1 MLIIVG
7 ENVAFSI
14 VQITVLPVNKH
25 LIGNGLWVFVRIRES
40 RCGLAAASRVAL
52 TGVKTC
58 GRTGRTI
65 LSSSPSRVFMELTPT
80 TPAVLFP
87 AISLLFL
94 AYTNRFLH
102 LSALVRKLHSDWLMG
117 RDPGLLAQ
125 VRNLKVRIELIRW
138 CQAVGVISLLG
149 CLAAMLLLLSLLQL
163 SALILFVASVVLMAV
178 SLMLSLWEILLSG
191 GALNIYLRQMEESPG
206 AKPPP
211 TS

>member
-1 MLIIVG
+1 
-7 ENVAFSI
+7 
-14 VQITVLPVNKH
+14 
-25 LIGNGLWVFVRIRES
+25 
-40 RCGLAAASRVAL
+40 
-52 TGVKTC
+52 
-58 GRTGRTI
+58 
-65 LSSSPSRVFMELTPT
+65 
-80 TPAVLFP
+80 
-87 AISLLFL
+87 
-94 AYTNRFLH
+94 
-102 LSALVRKLHSDWLMG
+102 MG
-117 RDPGLLAQ
+117 RDPGVLAQ

-149 CLAAMLLLLSLLQL
+149 CLAAMLLLLSLQQL